1 MQEETDNKQTCKHP
15 GCHPGVQLCRKQ
27 SSSRKPWEG
36 VMAILWPVV
45 RANLAGRATL
55 EQRPRA
61 GKGESHVGI
70 CKKSALT
77 RRKSKFKESKVGTD
91 TYAQANIPGGVLGPS
106 PSFLP
111 TSNPAARPAGST
123 LTTCP
128 TFSHLAP
135 PPLPS
140 PVLGRPHLLLDC
152 YRNLVT
158 RNLITR
164 CLPSSSFSRSHSQ
177 VYSRS
182 KQRALSQGTSDHLSP
197 LLSSPKGSPSP
208 SK

>member
-1 MQEETDNKQTCKHP
+1 
-15 GCHPGVQLCRKQ
+15 
-27 SSSRKPWEG
+27 
-36 VMAILWPVV
+36 MAILCPVV

-70 CKKSALT
+70 CKKSALI

-91 TYAQANIPGGVLGPS
+91 TYAQAKIPGGILGPS

-111 TSNPAARPAGST
+111 HIQPSSKVCWLHPHNMPDVQPPR
-123 LTTCP
+123 
-128 TFSHLAP
+128 P

-182 KQRALSQGTSDHLSP
+182 KQRALSKGTSDHLTP